1 MSLPLVSFMS
11 RNCRTPCFLSCC
23 CCNGNRIGVHG
34 QNRGLPSNTSS
45 RSATPCS
52 YRFLHSGK
60 QSTKLFL
67 GRYLF
72 RVYQLPFYT
81 GRMSKSSSDETGSDA
96 KGKKLTR
103 VKEMYDSA
111 SSSVL
116 SVTSDLQRKALGLR
130 DQINM
135 PTIKLPDVK
144 LNNLKDAVRVSRL
157 VNRKSAESS
166 SPTYSKPRSEDSA
179 KDMKTDH
186 YSAAATV
193 EEFIK
198 VSKEMEGEK
207 QLVTVDERTLKTL
220 ERSTRKPQDSMSR
233 AKKDFVSKTSVYVRT
248 RQLVRA
254 TRQAGSGMARLLR
267 VEELTKHLISFP
279 EARVVAVKE
288 NAIPVLLRYRDN
300 PYQPLVEEV
309 RETLSLLGYE
319 DPVKGR
325 GVRILSIDGGGTR
338 GVVAVETLRQLE
350 EMSGKSIYQ
359 MFDYISG
366 VSSGAI
372 LAILLG
378 VYKVSLDECE
388 ELYRRFSEE
397 IFKRSTYV
405 GVGKLF
411 LSHAFYDTA
420 AWEKMLKTEVGD
432 RLMIETVRD
441 PACPKISV
449 VSTLANHPSLRAYLF
464 RNYNL
469 PAGAPSHYHGDC
481 CTRVWEAVRAS
492 SAAPGYFEEF
502 KLGQGIH
509 QDGGVLVNNPCA
521 VAIHESKLL
530 WPDTPLQCVV
540 SVGMGRYEPDNVT
553 SSSSLNLRTKLSKV
567 VESATNTEGQ
577 RFGTSLKMIGDGKM
591 KVVKNQY
598 KLRVAA
604 DVLTAEK
611 GALQRVKDGNQYK
624 LRVAA
629 DVLTAEKGAL
639 QRVKDSLKLKM
650 DMYRDFYDI
659 PLSLVKCLKNEH
671 KLRVAADVLTAEKG
685 TLQRVKDGV
694 KLKMYRDFYRR

>member
-1 MSLPLVSFMS
+1 MSLPLASFMT

-23 CCNGNRIGVHG
+23 CCHGIRISMHG
-34 QNRGLPSNTSS
+34 QNRRLPSNTS
-45 RSATPCS
+45 RNAPPC
-52 YRFLHSGK
+52 RFLHSGK

-166 SPTYSKPRSEDSA
+166 SPTYSKPLSEDSA

-279 EARVVAVKE
+279 EARLVAVKE

-432 RLMIETVRD
+432 RLMVETVRD

-567 VESATNTEGQ
+567 VESATNTEDIHRVLHDLLPPSTYF
-577 RFGTSLKMIGDGKM
+577 RFNPYMSEDLAIDEYRPQKLDQLQSDARAYLR
-591 KVVKNQY
+591 KNQY
-598 KLRVAA
+598 K
-604 DVLTAEK
+604 
-611 GALQRVKDGNQYK
+611 
-624 LRVAA
+624 
-629 DVLTAEKGAL
+629 
-639 QRVKDSLKLKM
+639 
-650 DMYRDFYDI
+650 I
-659 PLSLVKCLKNEH
+659 
-671 KLRVAADVLTAEKG
+671 RVAADVLTAEKG
-685 TLQRVKDGV
+685 TLQRVKDSI
-694 KLKMYRDFYRR
+694 KLKMEMYRDFYRR

>member
-1 MSLPLVSFMS
+1 MSLVLVTFMS
-11 RNCRTPCFLSCC
+11 RNCRTPCFLSCYC
-23 CCNGNRIGVHG
+23 CHGNRISAHG
-34 QNRGLPSNTSS
+34 QNRGLPSNSSS
-45 RSATPCS
+45 RSSALCRS
-52 YRFLHSGK
+52 LHSGR
-60 QSTKLFL
+60 QSTKLAL

-72 RVYQLPFYT
+72 RVYQMPFYT
-81 GRMSKSSSDETGSDA
+81 GRMAKSSSDETGSV
-96 KGKKLTR
+96 KGKKMTK

-111 SSSVL
+111 SNSVL

-144 LNNLKDAVRVSRL
+144 LNDIKDAVRVSRL
-157 VNRKSAESS
+157 VNRKSAE
-166 SPTYSKPRSEDSA
+166 YSKPHSDESSQNAA
-179 KDMKTDH
+179 KEKTDVTKDDMMTVH

-198 VSKEMEGEK
+198 VSKEMEGDK
-207 QLVTVDERTLKTL
+207 QLVKVDEVSVKTL
-220 ERSTRKPQDSMSR
+220 ERSTRKPQDSMSS
-233 AKKDFVSKTSVYVRT
+233 AKKDFISKTSVNVRT

-319 DPVKGR
+319 DPVEGR

-441 PACPKISV
+441 PTCPKISV

-469 PAGAPSHYHGDC
+469 PAGAPSHYQGDC
-481 CTRVWEAVRAS
+481 CTRIWQAVRAS

-521 VAIHESKLL
+521 VAVHESKLL
-530 WPDTPLQCVV
+530 WPDTPLQCVI

-553 SSSSLNLRTKLSKV
+553 SSSSLNLRTKLTKV
-567 VESATNTEGQ
+567 VESATNTEDIHMVLHDLLPPSTYF
-577 RFGTSLKMIGDGKM
+577 RFNPYMSEDLAIDEYRPQKLDQLQSDARAYLR
-591 KVVKNQY
+591 KNDY

-604 DVLTAEK
+604 NVLT
-611 GALQRVKDGNQYK
+611 
-624 LRVAA
+624 
-629 DVLTAEKGAL
+629 
-639 QRVKDSLKLKM
+639 S
-650 DMYRDFYDI
+650 
-659 PLSLVKCLKNEH
+659 
-671 KLRVAADVLTAEKG
+671 EKG

-694 KLKMYRDFYRR
+694 KLKMDMYRDFYRR

>member
-1 MSLPLVSFMS
+1 MSLVLTTIRS
-11 RNCRTPCFLSCC
+11 RNYRTPCFLSCC
-23 CCNGNRIGVHG
+23 CCHGNRISAHG
-34 QNRGLPSNTSS
+34 QNRGVPSNSSS
-45 RSATPCS
+45 RSSAPCRS
-52 YRFLHSGK
+52 LHSGR
-60 QSTKLFL
+60 QSTKLAL

-81 GRMSKSSSDETGSDA
+81 GRMAKSSSDETGSV
-96 KGKKLTR
+96 KGKKMTK

-144 LNNLKDAVRVSRL
+144 LNDIKDAVRVSRL
-157 VNRKSAESS
+157 VNRKSAE
-166 SPTYSKPRSEDSA
+166 YLKPHSEENSQNTA
-179 KDMKTDH
+179 KEKTDVTKDDMATVH

-207 QLVTVDERTLKTL
+207 QLVKVDEAEVKTL

-233 AKKDFVSKTSVYVRT
+233 AKKDFISKTSVNVRT

-319 DPVKGR
+319 DPVEGR

-469 PAGAPSHYHGDC
+469 PAGAPSHYQGDC
-481 CTRVWEAVRAS
+481 CTRIWQAVRAS

-521 VAIHESKLL
+521 VAVHESKLL
-530 WPDTPLQCVV
+530 WPDTPLQCVI

-553 SSSSLNLRTKLSKV
+553 SSSSLNLRTKLTKV
-567 VESATNTEGQ
+567 VESATNTEDIHMVLHDLLPPSTYF
-577 RFGTSLKMIGDGKM
+577 RFNPYMSEDLAIDEYRPQKLDQLQSDARAYLR
-591 KVVKNQY
+591 KNDY

-604 DVLTAEK
+604 NVLT
-611 GALQRVKDGNQYK
+611 
-624 LRVAA
+624 
-629 DVLTAEKGAL
+629 
-639 QRVKDSLKLKM
+639 S
-650 DMYRDFYDI
+650 
-659 PLSLVKCLKNEH
+659 
-671 KLRVAADVLTAEKG
+671 EKG

-694 KLKMYRDFYRR
+694 KLKMDMYRDFYRR

>member
-1 MSLPLVSFMS
+1 MSLPLASFMS
-11 RNCRTPCFLSCC
+11 RNYRTPCLLSCC
-23 CCNGNRIGVHG
+23 CCHGNRISMHV
-34 QNRGLPSNTSS
+34 QNRGLPTSS
-45 RSATPCS
+45 NSRLSTTPCRS
-52 YRFLHSGK
+52 LHSGK
-60 QSTKLFL
+60 QSTKLLL

-81 GRMSKSSSDETGSDA
+81 GRMAKSSSDETGSDP
-96 KGKKLTR
+96 KSKKTTK
-103 VKEMYDSA
+103 VKEMYDTA

-116 SVTSDLQRKALGLR
+116 SVMSDLQRRVLELR

-144 LNNLKDAVRVSRL
+144 LNDLKDAVRVSRL

-166 SPTYSKPRSEDSA
+166 PPDYWNSKPHSEDSA
-179 KDMKTDH
+179 QNATKEKSDATKDDMTAVH

-207 QLVTVDERTLKTL
+207 QLVKVDEKAVKTL
-220 ERSTRKPQDSMSR
+220 ERSTRKSQDSMSR
-233 AKKDFVSKTSVYVRT
+233 AKKDFVSKTSVNVRT

-254 TRQAGSGMARLLR
+254 MRQAGSGMARLLR
-267 VEELTKHLISFP
+267 VEELTRHLISFP
-279 EARVVAVKE
+279 EARLIAVKE

-372 LAILLG
+372 LAVLLG

-530 WPDTPLQCVV
+530 WPDTPLQCVI

-553 SSSSLNLRTKLSKV
+553 SSTTLNLRTKLTKV
-567 VESATNTEGQ
+567 VESATNTEDIHRVLHDLLPPSTYF
-577 RFGTSLKMIGDGKM
+577 RFNPYMSEDLAIDEYRPQKLDQLQSDACAYLR
-591 KVVKNQY
+591 KNEY

-604 DVLTAEK
+604 NVLTSEK
-611 GALQRVKDGNQYK
+611 GALQRAKDG
-624 LRVAA
+624 V
-629 DVLTAEKGAL
+629 
-639 QRVKDSLKLKM
+639 KLKM
-650 DMYRDFYDI
+650 DMYRDFY
-659 PLSLVKCLKNEH
+659 
-671 KLRVAADVLTAEKG
+671 
-685 TLQRVKDGV
+685 
-694 KLKMYRDFYRR
+694 RR